1 MIGGWWVAALERPL
15 RLEATERRGDV
26 LVVLGAALAPDGTL
40 GPALAERV
48 EEGAAAFRR
57 GLAPAMIV
65 TGALEAEAMRARAV
79 ALGVP
84 KAAILL
90 EPTARTTRENALASS
105 ALMRAHG
112 FSRAL
117 IVTQPFHVR
126 RSVAA
131 FRRVGVEADPLPFRS
146 AVTTARQAAREYVA
160 LAVYAARGWLLL

>member
-1 MIGGWWVAALERPL
+1 
-15 RLEATERRGDV
+15 
-26 LVVLGAALAPDGTL
+26 
-40 GPALAERV
+40 
-48 EEGAAAFRR
+48 
-57 GLAPAMIV
+57 
-65 TGALEAEAMRARAV
+65 MRARAV

-84 KAAILL
+84 NAAILL

-112 FSRAL
+112 LCRAL